1 MSSKAEK
8 DSAEDVG
15 SAETSRPKSG
25 KDEKEPGSSDER
37 RASVTTAGCAA
48 RRGAGQARGKC
59 REAETNGLE

>member
-25 KDEKEPGSSDER
+25 KDEIE
-37 RASVTTAGCAA
+37 
-48 RRGAGQARGKC
+48 
-59 REAETNGLE
+59 

>member
-25 KDEKEPGSSDER
+25 KDEIEPSSDER
-37 RASVTTAGCAA
+37 RASVTTAGCRA
-48 RRGAGQARGKC
+48 RRGAGQARQAWG
-59 REAETNGLE
+59 RLRLTA